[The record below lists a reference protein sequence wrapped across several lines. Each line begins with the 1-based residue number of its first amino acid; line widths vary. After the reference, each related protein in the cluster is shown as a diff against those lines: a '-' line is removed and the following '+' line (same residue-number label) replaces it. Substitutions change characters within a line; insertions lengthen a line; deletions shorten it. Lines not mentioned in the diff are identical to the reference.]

1 VPVINSKNASFQI
14 IEDLRRKDREK
25 MLKKQE
31 KPYAKITQMN
41 ARPLRRV

>member
-1 VPVINSKNASFQI
+1 MYFVYLFLHFVFGYRYV
-14 IEDLRRKDREK
+14 RRKDREK

-41 ARPLRRV
+41 A